1 MMKLIRQLWH
11 RSSALT
17 VPINKK
23 QTAIALTAYCNFF
36 LSSVINFLPCFAVTN
51 CDCKHFSFHVCGAKN
66 PPQNSCNHFHS
77 PEKMDYSLSF
87 SSLILS

>member
-23 QTAIALTAYCNFF
+23 QTAIALTAYLLQF
-36 LSSVINFLPCFAVTN
+36 LFIL
-51 CDCKHFSFHVCGAKN
+51 DHK
-66 PPQNSCNHFHS
+66 
-77 PEKMDYSLSF
+77 F
-87 SSLILS
+87 SSLFCGHKL